1 MHLTNP
7 THVLRTGERA
17 GGRGCERGAGHRL
30 EQRLEQGLE
39 QGGERVRERR
49 DWRGRGLAVL
59 SVAVAVSV
67 AGCGSTPGAPSSVRV
82 ERGSVARTVAATGTL
97 QPITEQRM
105 GFSRG
110 GRLVALLVSVGQQV
124 TAGQVLAR
132 LDDFT
137 ARQDLSEAQARMA
150 REAAQLDRLMN
161 GDKVDAAKDDAGHA
175 DDVLGAIRDR
185 KDTISETNRRLIE
198 SAQQRL
204 DQDRDALRAA
214 RRETQGD
221 QDRCNRSLTGGS
233 HRYGGYGD
241 YLDAAT
247 RGNKG
252 LLLESPLDP
261 KSPSCTR
268 SERGKNNLNYM
279 QRRVQ
284 EDERAIVSVQ
294 RRLDVDEASE
304 RVSVE
309 NAKRDAS
316 AAGNAADIAQDEHP
330 ADIDEQQADV
340 TMARTEVQRAQ
351 RALQETTLIAPVAG
365 TVGAINGQVGEFIGS
380 GSGSTALAPGG
391 RTGLPDLGS
400 GASSGSTDSSGG
412 SDDLAAPPGAGSFL
426 TLKNVNSF
434 QIVVPFEESDA
445 ALVAP
450 NQRVQ
455 ITFDAVPGLERDGTL
470 GSIAPTGAQIQDVNN
485 YYATILLGQTDPRLK
500 GGMTAQAK
508 VIVGGV
514 DNALVVPT
522 AAIQRGGATGIVE
535 VLQPDGTTRKV
546 QVQLGMIGDSTT
558 QVLDGLTEGQQIVV
572 NPAT

>member
-1 MHLTNP
+1 
-7 THVLRTGERA
+7 
-17 GGRGCERGAGHRL
+17 
-30 EQRLEQGLE
+30 
-39 QGGERVRERR
+39 
-49 DWRGRGLAVL
+49 
-59 SVAVAVSV
+59 
-67 AGCGSTPGAPSSVRV
+67 VRV

-97 QPITEQRM
+97 QPITEQRL
-105 GFSRG
+105 GFPRG

-124 TAGQVLAR
+124 SAGQVLGR
-132 LDDFT
+132 LDDFN
-137 ARQDLSEAQARMA
+137 ARQDLSQAQARLD
-150 REAAQLDRLMN
+150 REEAQLDRLMD
-161 GDKVDAAKDDAGHA
+161 GSKLDAARDDADHA

-185 KDTISETNRRLIE
+185 KDTIGQANDRMLE

-204 DQDRDALRAA
+204 DQDRDALRQA
-214 RRETQGD
+214 RREGKGD
-221 QDRCNRSLTGGS
+221 QDRCNRSLTGGA

-261 KSPSCTR
+261 KSPSCSR
-268 SERGKNNLNYM
+268 AERGKRNVDWLE
-279 QRRVQ
+279 RRVQ

-294 RRLDVDEASE
+294 RRLDIDEASE
-304 RVSVE
+304 RVAVE

-316 AAGNAADIAQDEHP
+316 AAGNASDIAEDEHP
-330 ADIDEQQADV
+330 HDIDEQQADV
-340 TMARTEVQRAQ
+340 SMARTEVRRAQ

-400 GASSGSTDSSGG
+400 GASAGSTDSAG
-412 SDDLAAPPGAGSFL
+412 SDDLAAPPGAGAFI

-455 ITFDAVPGLERDGTL
+455 VSFDAVPGLERDGTV

-522 AAIQRGGATGIVE
+522 AAIQRGGSTGIVE

-546 QVQLGMIGDSTT
+546 QVQVGMVGDSTT
-558 QVLDGLTEGQQIVV
+558 QVLAGLTEGQQVVV
-572 NPAT
+572 NPAS